1 LHASGIRDIVD
12 EYGIANV
19 MSIRVAIV
27 EDKDEIREGLAV
39 LINGS
44 PSHRCVA
51 TYPDAE
57 RALAEIPQ
65 LQPDVVLMDIHLPKM
80 SGIDCV
86 AKLKGKHPEL
96 QIMMLT
102 VYEDDENVFKSIVAG
117 ASGYI
122 LKKTPPSELL
132 DAISDLHNGGSPMSD
147 RIARKV
153 VQAFQQMRKSSKET
167 ENLTQRE
174 SEILSYVAKGYQDK
188 EIADKFYLSSETVR
202 THLRNIYKKLHV
214 RSRTEATVKYLH
226 R

>member
-1 LHASGIRDIVD
+1 
-12 EYGIANV
+12 

-27 EDKDEIREGLAV
+27 EDKDEIREGLAA
-39 LINGS
+39 LIDGS
-44 PSHRCVA
+44 PGYRCIA
-51 TYPDAE
+51 TYPNAE
-57 RALAEIPQ
+57 RALAQIPQ
-65 LQPDVVLMDIHLPKM
+65 LQPDVVLMDIQLPKM
-80 SGIDCV
+80 SGIECV
-86 AKLKGKHPEL
+86 VKLKEQHPDL

-102 VYEDDENVFKSIVAG
+102 VYEDDDNVFKSIVAG
-117 ASGYI
+117 ASGYV

-153 VQAFQQMRKSSKET
+153 VQAFQQMGKSSKEV

-188 EIADKFYLSSETVR
+188 EIAEKFFRSPETVR

-214 RSRTEATVKYLH
+214 RSRTEAAMKYIH